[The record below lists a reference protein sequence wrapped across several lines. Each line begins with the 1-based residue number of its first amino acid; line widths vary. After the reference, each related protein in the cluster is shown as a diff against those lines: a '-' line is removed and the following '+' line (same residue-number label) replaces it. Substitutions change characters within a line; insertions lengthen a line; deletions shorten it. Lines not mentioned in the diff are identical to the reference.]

1 MSPPEPKKRK
11 IGFIVKERAAKYGE
25 PIQSLT
31 RLGVSCI
38 DSYGGEKSM
47 SPSISWST
55 ADILATVRRYWGFS
69 ELRPL
74 QEQAIRAGLE
84 RRDSL
89 VVMPT
94 GGGKSLCYQ
103 VPAELAQRTDVVV
116 SPLISLMKDQ
126 VDGLRECGYP
136 AGALYSGMPLD
147 AVRKTEAEIAAGRCR
162 LVFVAP
168 ERLLTPRFL
177 QLIERLQVR
186 AFAVD
191 EAHCISH
198 WGHDFRPEYRQLA
211 ELKIRFPQASV
222 HAYTATAT
230 ERVRADI
237 AEQLRLKDPA
247 VLVGTFD
254 RPNLVYRIVPR
265 VDVQTQVLEVLRRHP
280 GEAAIVYCISR
291 KDTEAMAEALQANRL
306 RAAFY
311 HAGMEA
317 DERRRTQDAFA
328 AEEIDVVVATVAF
341 GMGIDRS
348 DVRSVIHAAMP
359 KSIEHYQQETG
370 RAGRDGLEAE
380 CVLLYSVADVIRWKS
395 LIEKSA
401 AESSAATEIIAAA
414 RELLEPM
421 RRLCTGTHCRH
432 RKLSEYFGQEYSRP
446 NCEACDLCLNEVEG
460 LADATVTAQKI
471 LSCVARAGERFGA
484 EHIVDV
490 MLGADTERVRRWRHE
505 QLTTY
510 GLMKGTNRKALTN
523 MLYQLLDD
531 GLLDRTAEERP
542 VLRLND
548 ASWAVLRGQRT
559 VRLLQPKT
567 EVSKTR
573 FDQESWEGVDRGLF
587 ESLRTLRRE
596 IADER
601 GVPAYVLFSDATLRD
616 LARVRPGSAAAF
628 LDVRGVGER
637 KLADFG
643 QRFLGLIA
651 TYCRANV
658 LPLDAAIGGRPCRE
672 RIRKPKDTKET
683 AFELFAK
690 GSSVEQV
697 AATIG
702 RAPGTTW
709 GYLAE
714 FVETRRP
721 RRLDPWIDQKT
732 YRAVADAVKDLGGA
746 YLKPIFEHLGGKVPY
761 GEIRLV
767 VTHLNAARNARTA
780 KARWVNNGR

>member
-1 MSPPEPKKRK
+1 MSPP
-11 IGFIVKERAAKYGE
+11 
-25 PIQSLT
+25 T
-31 RLGVSCI
+31 
-38 DSYGGEKSM
+38 
-47 SPSISWST
+47 SWSKT
-55 ADILATVRRYWGFS
+55 DILATVHRYWGFS

-103 VPAELAQRTDVVV
+103 VPAELARRTDIVV

-126 VDGLRECGYP
+126 VDGLRESGYP

-147 AVRKTEAEIAAGRCR
+147 TVRETEAQIAAGRYR

-186 AFAVD
+186 AFAID

-211 ELKIRFPQASV
+211 ELKTRFPQASV

-230 ERVRADI
+230 ARVRVDI
-237 AEQLRLKDPA
+237 AEQLRLQNPA

-254 RPNLVYRIVPR
+254 RPNLTYRIVPR
-265 VDVQTQVLEVLRRHP
+265 VDAQMQVLQALRRHP
-280 GEAAIVYCISR
+280 GAAAIVYCISR
-291 KDTEAMAEALQANRL
+291 KDTEAMAEALRANRL

-311 HAGMEA
+311 HAGLEA

-328 AEEIDVVVATVAF
+328 SEEIDVVAATVAF

-348 DVRSVIHAAMP
+348 DVRCVIHAAMP

-380 CVLLYSVADVIRWKS
+380 CVLLYSAADVLRWES

-401 AESSAATEIIAAA
+401 ADASARVEVIAAA
-414 RELLEPM
+414 RELLEHM
-421 RRLCTGTHCRH
+421 RRFCTAVHCRH
-432 RKLSEYFGQEYSRP
+432 RRLSEYFGQEYSKP

-460 LADATVTAQKI
+460 LADATLTAQKI

-490 MLGADTERVRRWRHE
+490 LLGANTERVRRWRHE
-505 QLTTY
+505 ELSTY
-510 GLMKGTNRKALTN
+510 GLMKGTNRRTLIN

-531 GLLDRTAEERP
+531 GLLERTAEERP

-548 ASWAVLRGQRT
+548 ASRDVLRGKRT
-559 VRLLQPKT
+559 VRLLQPKA

-573 FDQESWEGVDRGLF
+573 FDEQSWEGVDHGLF
-587 ESLRTLRRE
+587 DHLRTLRRQ
-596 IADER
+596 IAQER
-601 GVPAYVLFSDATLRD
+601 DVPAYVLFSDATLREM
-616 LARVRPGSAAAF
+616 ARVRPGSKAA
-628 LDVRGVGER
+628 LLGIRGVGER
-637 KLADFG
+637 KVADLG
-643 QRFLGLIA
+643 TSFLEFIGS
-651 TYCRANV
+651 YCRDKD
-658 LPLDAAIGGRPCRE
+658 LPLDAAIGSRPRRE
-672 RIRKPKDTKET
+672 RVRKPNDAKET

-690 GSSVEQV
+690 GASVEQV
-697 AATIG
+697 TASTGSAL
-702 RAPGTTW
+702 GTTW

-714 FVETRRP
+714 FIQTRRP
-721 RRLDPWIDQKT
+721 ERLDAWIDQKT
-732 YRAVADAVKDLGGA
+732 YRSIADAVKKSGTE
-746 YLKPIFEHLGGKVPY
+746 YLQPVFERFGGKVPY
-761 GEIRLV
+761 EQIRLV
-767 VTHLNAARNARTA
+767 VAHLNATRDAHRET
-780 KARWVNNGR
+780 